1 MFRRSHPAI
10 EFTLKVKMDKYPT
23 QLETHIWL
31 SLLGIVLAMVI
42 FITIWL
48 IGGTLFNLFDSMR
61 GLGNDKLQV
70 VFREVVVPGMGGY
83 LSMSAVESWVKRAN
97 TRFVFFALQQSSS
110 FLRVPTSGLS
120 VQLQAR

>member
-1 MFRRSHPAI
+1 
-10 EFTLKVKMDKYPT
+10 MDKYPT